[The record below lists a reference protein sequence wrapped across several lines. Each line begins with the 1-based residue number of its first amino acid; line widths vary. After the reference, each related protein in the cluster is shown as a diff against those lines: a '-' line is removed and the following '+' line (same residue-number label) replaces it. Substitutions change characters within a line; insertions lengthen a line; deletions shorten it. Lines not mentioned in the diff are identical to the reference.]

1 MNVRKEK
8 NTMKKEPKETLT
20 QLGGLVKQ
28 EKHDPRQKFMR
39 VKDACEAYHM
49 SRPKIME
56 EALSAGALYRLN
68 KTILINVKIFD
79 EYLETYR
86 ISGEMM

>member
-1 MNVRKEK
+1 MN
-8 NTMKKEPKETLT
+8 NETIKSLSKI
-20 QLGGLVKQ
+20 GELVGE

-56 EALSAGALYRLN
+56 VTLSAGALYRLN
-68 KTILINVKIFD
+68 KTILINVNIFD
-79 EYLETYR
+79 EYLETFR
-86 ISGEMM
+86 IPGEMM

>member
-1 MNVRKEK
+1 
-8 NTMKKEPKETLT
+8 MKKEPKEILT

-86 ISGEMM
+86 IPGEMM